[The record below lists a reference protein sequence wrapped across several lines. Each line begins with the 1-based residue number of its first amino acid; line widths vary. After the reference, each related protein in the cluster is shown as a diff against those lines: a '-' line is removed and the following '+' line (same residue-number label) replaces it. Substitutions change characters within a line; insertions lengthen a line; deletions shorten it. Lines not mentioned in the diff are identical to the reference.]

1 MTYLKDK
8 KYFKVRDHCHY
19 IREYR
24 DAVQSIYKLRYSVP
38 KKIHIVFHKGSNYDY
53 HFIIKKLAEEFKKQ
67 LTCSGKILKNT
78 LSWLFQQK
86 KKLEKLL
93 KMENKLQKDILHI
106 TIY

>member
-67 LTCSGKILKNT
+67 LTCSGKNTEKYIILAVPIEKKVRKIAKNG
-78 LSWLFQQK
+78 
-86 KKLEKLL
+86 E
-93 KMENKLQKDILHI
+93 
-106 TIY
+106 